1 MKKQTI
7 EEIGDN
13 HIPTNIE
20 TTLLSNA
27 FVKSNKK
34 KIKNIQHHFSKI
46 MQKIGLD

>member
-34 KIKNIQHHFSKI
+34 RLKIFNTTF
-46 MQKIGLD
+46 QK